1 MQQSQLLF
9 SLAENSLP
17 PLVGR
22 TYTIGTTLRPTNVSI
37 MIVAVEA
44 IFASLL
50 LDDHPI
56 VEQEAKQ
63 LFEFR
68 LPIGLSHN
76 FGISRFKDCYQFSGS
91 ERLLQSLSVL
101 RVTQLLVGEVM
112 RLPCTIRIGEI

>member
-1 MQQSQLLF
+1 
-9 SLAENSLP
+9 
-17 PLVGR
+17 
-22 TYTIGTTLRPTNVSI
+22 
-37 MIVAVEA
+37 MIVAVKA
-44 IFASLL
+44 IFASIL
-50 LDDHPI
+50 LDDHPL

-76 FGISRFKDCYQFSGS
+76 FGISHFEGCYQFSVWQQFSGS

-101 RVTQLLVGEVM
+101 RVTQLLVGEVV